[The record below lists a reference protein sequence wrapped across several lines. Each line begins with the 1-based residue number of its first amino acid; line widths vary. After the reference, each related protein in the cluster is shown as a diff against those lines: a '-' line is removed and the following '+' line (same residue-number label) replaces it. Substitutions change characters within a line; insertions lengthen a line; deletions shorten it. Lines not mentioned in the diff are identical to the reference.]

1 MYIIDRRIIHFKLQ
15 HTNIE
20 NLLTSPINFVR
31 STRTVA
37 IHKVPSCPVVS
48 VVASF
53 TSHKYTHSN
62 DSSRNGSIILNPL
75 IWGPNSKGK
84 SHLIVIFIKNY

>member
-37 IHKVPSCPVVS
+37 IHKVPVVQS
-48 VVASF
+48 SQ
-53 TSHKYTHSN
+53 
-62 DSSRNGSIILNPL
+62 SSRRLLHINTLIPMILRGMEALYL
-75 IWGPNSKGK
+75 IP
-84 SHLIVIFIKNY
+84 